1 MAKREKVERR
11 SADRASV
18 NYPVTLISGGQL
30 NYTQT
35 SNLSESG
42 LFISDCCDLTQGQLV
57 NLILTLPDQEVIS
70 SPGEVCFIEP
80 EIGAGIKFLKL
91 KPSDRQ
97 QIAQSIRSRY
107 DDARKVSH
115 TDGEKRRSPR
125 TRRKEPRN
133 KIAVSLALHHPS
145 VSNGR
150 KPLNVR
156 TEDIS
161 RRGACLITPTS
172 VDVGTV
178 ITLTCVQEECEL
190 RAVVKYS
197 HPSAEGWR
205 TGVQFLSFPK
215 KWLIMELAVSAMLAG
230 VR

>member
-18 NYPVTLISGGQL
+18 NYAVTLISGGQL

-42 LFISDCCDLTQGQLV
+42 LFISNCCHLTAGQLV

-70 SPGEVCFIEP
+70 SPGEVCFVEP
-80 EIGAGIKFLKL
+80 EIGVGIKFLKL

-97 QIAQSIRSRY
+97 RIAQSIRSRY
-107 DDARKVSH
+107 DEAR
-115 TDGEKRRSPR
+115 TEKRRSSR

-150 KPLNVR
+150 RPLRVM

-172 VDVGTV
+172 VEVGTV

-197 HPSAEGWR
+197 HAGAEGWR
-205 TGVQFLSFPK
+205 TGVQFLAFPK